1 MAAVIHLVMKVSLIP
16 WACIDGQEI
25 SGLSSPDLDL
35 HGLPGTTEGLCRLTS
50 DLKDIV
56 GWTRVLE
63 HCEWRWHR
71 GSPARGHGPAEDWG
85 SWKLPPKPCLSHDR
99 ANSP

>member
-25 SGLSSPDLDL
+25 SGLSSPHLDL
-35 HGLPGTTEGLCRLTS
+35 RGLPGTTEGLCRLTS

-63 HCEWRWHR
+63 HCASGGGTAAAQHGDTALPRTGAAGNCHQ
-71 GSPARGHGPAEDWG
+71 SPA
-85 SWKLPPKPCLSHDR
+85 
-99 ANSP
+99 